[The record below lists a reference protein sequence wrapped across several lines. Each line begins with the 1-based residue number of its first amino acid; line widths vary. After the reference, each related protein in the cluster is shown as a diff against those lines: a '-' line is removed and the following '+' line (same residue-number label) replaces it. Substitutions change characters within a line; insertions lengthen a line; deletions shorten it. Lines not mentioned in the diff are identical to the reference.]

1 MSKIY
6 ILSIET
12 SGDICSVGLSGN
24 GKLLADYTSLEKF
37 SHDRLLAEYIR
48 NILSDF
54 DLNMDNLSA
63 VAVSSGPGSFTGLR
77 VGVSLA
83 KSLCFGDEA
92 ENPKLIS
99 VPTLQAFAHSV
110 KNNNINTKLN
120 ILSII
125 PSHRELYYIQEFDS
139 EGNPLTEIELL
150 EKDVILSKHSINQF
164 KTNALNIKDISNL
177 ANIFYEKS
185 EFINPE
191 EFRPI
196 YAQNFVPKNH
206 KSNNLS

>member
-12 SGDICSVGLSGN
+12 SGDICSVGLSEN

-125 PSHRELYYIQEFDS
+125 PSHRELYYIQEFDP

-150 EKDVILSKHSINQF
+150 EKDVILSKYSINKF
-164 KTNALNIKDISNL
+164 KTNTLNIKDISNL
-177 ANIFYEKS
+177 ANRFYEKS